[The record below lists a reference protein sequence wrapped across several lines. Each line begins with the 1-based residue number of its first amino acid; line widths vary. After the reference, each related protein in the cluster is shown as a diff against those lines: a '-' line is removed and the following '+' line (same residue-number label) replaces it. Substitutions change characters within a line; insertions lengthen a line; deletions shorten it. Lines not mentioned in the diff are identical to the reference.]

1 MKEKKFLK
9 RLNNDRL
16 RESENA
22 TCDLIKRL
30 LKEDRS
36 LIKRKIRLFPSL
48 FKRKSASQIIRD
60 NFQFIL
66 DNTLDIEL
74 YKVLRIL
81 MENVQTAEIVK
92 DNFET
97 VISRYSFSRSERE
110 KHYKAT
116 EIRNLIKSWFL
127 ARCVNKWEDANKVLM
142 EHIEFMLQEGITLKN
157 VHAIQGLSKELD
169 EILNQKLE
177 EGKEQVAKDLLRETI
192 YSEEKN
198 GGEIS
203 RLVEDYALTMETL
216 IGELLVDQNARMLDL
231 QWRSNGAY
239 SHVYQIK
246 DKVLKIGSPRET
258 YEIPYHPRIL
268 QPLTRTNLIDE
279 KNGNQIFACIE
290 IADNVEI
297 LCKDKNQAEEMGK
310 DKEKVEKLYQI
321 YKELRDDGIIWTDV
335 RFANVGI
342 LKRPN
347 IPTLNGE
354 EIDVDPQAIGMLEKT
369 KGKVLGAGEWVIIDT
384 DFLYRENSFCVLTDS
399 YFIKFEKRWQ
409 QERQGKIAKQ
419 YQREEI
425 GKAQEDC
432 TKSYERRTWEKG
444 RKGGER

>member
-9 RLNNDRL
+9 RFNNDRL

-22 TCDLIKRL
+22 TCDLIRRL
-30 LKEDRS
+30 LKEDKS
-36 LIKRKIRLFPSL
+36 LMIRKTKLFPSW
-48 FKRKSASQIIRD
+48 FRRKSASQIIRD

-74 YKVLRIL
+74 YKVLIIL

-97 VISRYSFSRSERE
+97 VISRYSFSQSERE

-142 EHIEFMLQEGITLKN
+142 EHIEFMLQEGITLTN
-157 VHAIQGLSKELD
+157 IHAIQGLSKELD
-169 EILNQKLE
+169 EILNQRLE
-177 EGKEQVAKDLLRETI
+177 EGKGQVARDLLREAI

-216 IGELLVDQNARMLDL
+216 IGELLVDQNARMIDL
-231 QWRSNGAY
+231 QWISNGTY
-239 SHVYQIK
+239 SYVYQIK

-290 IADNVEI
+290 IADNVET
-297 LCKDKNQAEEMGK
+297 LCKDKNQATEMGK

-321 YKELRDDGIIWTDV
+321 YKELREDGIIWTDA

-354 EIDVDPQAIGMLEKT
+354 EIDVDPQAIGMLGKT
-369 KGKVLGAGEWVIIDT
+369 KGKVLEAGEWVIIDT
-384 DFLYRENSFCVLTDS
+384 DFLYRENNFVHSQIRIL
-399 YFIKFEKRWQ
+399 
-409 QERQGKIAKQ
+409 
-419 YQREEI
+419 
-425 GKAQEDC
+425 
-432 TKSYERRTWEKG
+432 
-444 RKGGER
+444 

>member
-36 LIKRKIRLFPSL
+36 LIKRKIKLFPSL

-74 YKVLRIL
+74 YKVLIIL

-97 VISRYSFSRSERE
+97 VISRYSFSQSERE

-142 EHIEFMLQEGITLKN
+142 EHIEFMLQEGITLTN

-169 EILNQKLE
+169 EILNQRLE
-177 EGKEQVAKDLLRETI
+177 EGKGQVVRDLLREAI

-216 IGELLVDQNARMLDL
+216 IGELLVDQNARMIDL
-231 QWRSNGAY
+231 QWISNGTY
-239 SHVYQIK
+239 NYVYQIK

-279 KNGNQIFACIE
+279 KNRNQIFACIE
-290 IADNVEI
+290 IADNVET

-321 YKELRDDGIIWTDV
+321 YKELREDGIIWTDA

-354 EIDVDPQAIGMLEKT
+354 EIDVDPQAIGMLGKT
-369 KGKVLGAGEWVIIDT
+369 KGKVLGAEEWVIIDT
-384 DFLYRENSFCVLTDS
+384 NFLYRENNFCAFTDS
-399 YFIKFEKRWQ
+399 YSIEFEKRWQ
-409 QERQGKIAKQ
+409 QERQEKIAKQ
-419 YQREEI
+419 EVKDKKSRRIE
-425 GKAQEDC
+425 G
-432 TKSYERRTWEKG
+432 TKEAKEL
-444 RKGGER
+444 